1 MTETKGQKK
10 KDVLFVLLASTRL
23 SVGISLIQ
31 GQCLI
36 EARRNVFLKR
46 SKARKAKPFRW
57 ND

>member
-36 EARRNVFLKR
+36 EARRNVFLKKVK
-46 SKARKAKPFRW
+46 SEESEAF
-57 ND
+57 